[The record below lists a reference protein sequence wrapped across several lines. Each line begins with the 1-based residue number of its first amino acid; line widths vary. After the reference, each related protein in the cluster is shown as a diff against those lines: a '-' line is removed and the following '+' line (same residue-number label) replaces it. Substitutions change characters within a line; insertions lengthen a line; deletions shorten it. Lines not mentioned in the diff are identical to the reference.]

1 MAWDRRDEYVF
12 HAPPLAESVAHAK
25 ALGLANPGAP
35 VLLIDHCDNC
45 GSGGAQDV
53 MAVVAEVLKQELDD
67 VAIAPIRDPAAVAT
81 MIDAGV
87 GQRVRARRSAG
98 TPTCRRSGSPGS
110 RSRSKAA
117 CLRSPTASSSITG
130 PMYTGV
136 RMYLGRTA
144 VLDTGRAQ
152 IVVTERPHE
161 PFDLGVFTHAGI
173 DPRTQAL
180 RHAEVAHPL
189 PRGLQAHRLA
199 HRRVRRRG
207 RDQRR
212 PVGLSLPQADAAD
225 LPARLDV
232 SFLPVDTAGLK
243 RLSTLLD
250 EGLDL
255 DPAARE
261 RWLAALEGED
271 AALAPRLRDLLSRHA
286 AQETNLISPSPW
298 LAASAALAPGETV
311 GPYRLLRELGSG
323 GMGSVWL
330 AERSDGQLKR
340 SVALKLPHVSWT
352 PGIAERF
359 AREREILAA
368 LEHPHIARLYDAG
381 ADALGR
387 PYMALEYVEGRP
399 IDEHCRTLVSSVAER
414 LALLLQ
420 AAEAVTFAH
429 TRLVVHR
436 DLKPGNIL
444 VTPQGQ
450 VRLLDFGIA
459 KLMEGDLAH
468 ETALT
473 RMSGRALSRN
483 YASPEQIRGDAIG
496 TASDV
501 YSLGVVAFELLA
513 GAPPYRLDNASPAAL
528 EAAIVSTDV
537 PLASAVA
544 REPAA
549 KAQLRGDLDA
559 ILNKALKKEPAERY
573 VTVDALAQDW
583 RRHLQGERVLARH
596 DTLAY
601 RASRFARRYRVYLAV
616 GAATL
621 FVLGLALGVGA
632 TSVVIFALLLGLT
645 AALWQARSARE
656 QARNARREAAT
667 SNAVL
672 GFIEGLF
679 RTNAR
684 AQADP
689 QAARQR
695 TAKDLL
701 DEGASRIDDALRDAP
716 EAKFTLLATLA
727 QMYTD
732 LGEPNR
738 AADFT
743 SQRAALAERLHG
755 AGSARHAEALVAWG
769 VALVGLERHEE
780 AKAVLTRANDALD
793 RLEDPDPALRID
805 SDLALGELYRY
816 VRDPRG
822 LPHAERAMA
831 LLMRGEA
838 SLRWIDAQMLLGAM
852 QGLAGRWQEAGA
864 TLDRAIGLAAT
875 LEGGEARLPM
885 LYEAAASN
893 AEDAGDRD
901 RAERSLRSAIEVEAR
916 LSGENNS
923 GTVGLMRQLGRLLTN
938 RGRLPEALAL
948 FADARKRI
956 DAWPPSRDRI
966 YVTQLILM
974 FEGRAWLGYG
984 HPQRAIEIL
993 DQALTLMSGGENP
1006 RTFAIVQMGRCNA
1019 LAELDRLQEAATA
1032 LDEARAALA
1041 KFGLEGP
1048 DLMFNVA
1055 QSAIGLAIL
1064 RDDAPAA
1071 LACWNDYAAQV
1082 PPDVAQ
1088 AWLSLLRAEI
1098 AFAMKD
1104 TETTAA
1110 NAAAAIERM
1119 RRPPEPFGVHKLG
1132 MRAHQLLGLAR
1143 LAQDKPADALAL
1155 LSEARRWSEA
1165 TQDPDYGL
1173 ERASVAVDL
1182 GLALAAH
1189 GEHSRARPLLDEAR
1203 AVHARHAYLGER
1215 HARPLRQL
1223 EAELAR
1229 IDRSVADR

>member
-1 MAWDRRDEYVF
+1 MLARRD
-12 HAPPLAESVAHAK
+12 A
-25 ALGLANPGAP
+25 
-35 VLLIDHCDNC
+35 
-45 GSGGAQDV
+45 
-53 MAVVAEVLKQELDD
+53 
-67 VAIAPIRDPAAVAT
+67 
-81 MIDAGV
+81 
-87 GQRVRARRSAG
+87 
-98 TPTCRRSGSPGS
+98 
-110 RSRSKAA
+110 
-117 CLRSPTASSSITG
+117 
-130 PMYTGV
+130 
-136 RMYLGRTA
+136 
-144 VLDTGRAQ
+144 
-152 IVVTERPHE
+152 
-161 PFDLGVFTHAGI
+161 
-173 DPRTQAL
+173 
-180 RHAEVAHPL
+180 
-189 PRGLQAHRLA
+189 
-199 HRRVRRRG
+199 
-207 RDQRR
+207 
-212 PVGLSLPQADAAD
+212 
-225 LPARLDV
+225 
-232 SFLPVDTAGLK
+232 
-243 RLSTLLD
+243 
-250 EGLDL
+250 
-255 DPAARE
+255 
-261 RWLAALEGED
+261 
-271 AALAPRLRDLLSRHA
+271 
-286 AQETNLISPSPW
+286 
-298 LAASAALAPGETV
+298 
-311 GPYRLLRELGSG
+311 
-323 GMGSVWL
+323 
-330 AERSDGQLKR
+330 
-340 SVALKLPHVSWT
+340 
-352 PGIAERF
+352 
-359 AREREILAA
+359 
-368 LEHPHIARLYDAG
+368 
-381 ADALGR
+381 
-387 PYMALEYVEGRP
+387 
-399 IDEHCRTLVSSVAER
+399 
-414 LALLLQ
+414 
-420 AAEAVTFAH
+420 
-429 TRLVVHR
+429 
-436 DLKPGNIL
+436 
-444 VTPQGQ
+444 
-450 VRLLDFGIA
+450 
-459 KLMEGDLAH
+459 
-468 ETALT
+468 
-473 RMSGRALSRN
+473 
-483 YASPEQIRGDAIG
+483 
-496 TASDV
+496 
-501 YSLGVVAFELLA
+501 
-513 GAPPYRLDNASPAAL
+513 
-528 EAAIVSTDV
+528 
-537 PLASAVA
+537 
-544 REPAA
+544 
-549 KAQLRGDLDA
+549 
-559 ILNKALKKEPAERY
+559 
-573 VTVDALAQDW
+573 
-583 RRHLQGERVLARH
+583 
-596 DTLAY
+596 LAY

-667 SNAVL
+667 SGAVL

-684 AQADP
+684 TQADP

-755 AGSARHAEALVAWG
+755 AGSVRHAEALVAWG
-769 VALVGLERHEE
+769 VALVGLEQHEE
-780 AKAVLTRANDALD
+780 AKAVLMRANDALD

-852 QGLAGRWQEAGA
+852 QGLAGRWKEAGA

-885 LYEAAASN
+885 LYEASASN
-893 AEDAGDRD
+893 AEDAGDPG

-923 GTVGLMRQLGRLLTN
+923 GTVGLMRQLGRLLIN
-938 RGRLPEALAL
+938 RGRLSEALAL

-956 DAWPPSRDRI
+956 DAWPASRDRD
-966 YVTQLILM
+966 YMTQLILM
-974 FEGRAWLGYG
+974 FEGRAWHGYG

-993 DQALTLMSGGENP
+993 DQALTLMSGAGENP
-1006 RTFAIVQMGRCNA
+1006 RTFAIVQMGRCSA

-1064 RDDAPAA
+1064 RNDAPAA
-1071 LACWNDYAAQV
+1071 LACWNDYAAQE
-1082 PPDVAQ
+1082 PPDVAR
-1088 AWLSLLRAEI
+1088 AWLRLLRAEI
-1098 AFAMKD
+1098 AWAMRD
-1104 TETTAA
+1104 VAATAD
-1110 NAAAAIERM
+1110 NAAAALDRL
-1119 RRPPEPFGVHKLG
+1119 RQSPEPFGVQKLG

-1143 LAQDKPADALAL
+1143 LAQDKPADAVAL

-1165 TQDPDYGL
+1165 RQDPDYGL

-1203 AVHARHAYLGER
+1203 AVHARHSHLSEW
-1215 HARPLRQL
+1215 HARPLREL
-1223 EAELAR
+1223 EAALAR

>member
-1 MAWDRRDEYVF
+1 M
-12 HAPPLAESVAHAK
+12 
-25 ALGLANPGAP
+25 
-35 VLLIDHCDNC
+35 
-45 GSGGAQDV
+45 
-53 MAVVAEVLKQELDD
+53 
-67 VAIAPIRDPAAVAT
+67 
-81 MIDAGV
+81 
-87 GQRVRARRSAG
+87 
-98 TPTCRRSGSPGS
+98 
-110 RSRSKAA
+110 
-117 CLRSPTASSSITG
+117 
-130 PMYTGV
+130 
-136 RMYLGRTA
+136 
-144 VLDTGRAQ
+144 
-152 IVVTERPHE
+152 
-161 PFDLGVFTHAGI
+161 
-173 DPRTQAL
+173 
-180 RHAEVAHPL
+180 
-189 PRGLQAHRLA
+189 
-199 HRRVRRRG
+199 
-207 RDQRR
+207 
-212 PVGLSLPQADAAD
+212 
-225 LPARLDV
+225 
-232 SFLPVDTAGLK
+232 
-243 RLSTLLD
+243 
-250 EGLDL
+250 
-255 DPAARE
+255 
-261 RWLAALEGED
+261 
-271 AALAPRLRDLLSRHA
+271 
-286 AQETNLISPSPW
+286 
-298 LAASAALAPGETV
+298 
-311 GPYRLLRELGSG
+311 
-323 GMGSVWL
+323 
-330 AERSDGQLKR
+330 
-340 SVALKLPHVSWT
+340 
-352 PGIAERF
+352 
-359 AREREILAA
+359 
-368 LEHPHIARLYDAG
+368 
-381 ADALGR
+381 
-387 PYMALEYVEGRP
+387 
-399 IDEHCRTLVSSVAER
+399 
-414 LALLLQ
+414 
-420 AAEAVTFAH
+420 
-429 TRLVVHR
+429 
-436 DLKPGNIL
+436 KPGNIL

-459 KLMEGDLAH
+459 KLMEGDLAQRDRAH
-468 ETALT
+468 PA
-473 RMSGRALSRN
+473 SGRALSRD

-513 GAPPYRLDNASPAAL
+513 GAPPYRLERRA
-528 EAAIVSTDV
+528 
-537 PLASAVA
+537 PLHWKRRSSRPTCRWRAAVA
-544 REPAA
+544 HEPAA
-549 KAQLRGDLDA
+549 KARLRGDLDA
-559 ILNKALKKEPAERY
+559 ILNKALKKDAGRALRHGRRACAGLAPASRR
-573 VTVDALAQDW
+573 AQ
-583 RRHLQGERVLARH
+583 RVLARH

-632 TSVVIFALLLGLT
+632 TSVVIFALLLGLA

-743 SQRAALAERLHG
+743 SKRAALAERLHG

-885 LYEAAASN
+885 LYEASASN

-923 GTVGLMRQLGRLLTN
+923 GTVGLMRQLGRLLIN

-956 DAWPPSRDRI
+956 DAWPQSRDRI

-974 FEGRAWLGYG
+974 FEGRAWHGYG

-993 DQALTLMSGGENP
+993 DQALTLMSGAGENP
-1006 RTFAIVQMGRCNA
+1006 RTFAIVQMDRCNA
-1019 LAELDRLQEAATA
+1019 LAELGRLQEAARRSTKP
-1032 LDEARAALA
+1032 ARRSRSSGSRARTSCSTSRS
-1041 KFGLEGP
+1041 P
-1048 DLMFNVA
+1048 
-1055 QSAIGLAIL
+1055 QSVSRSCATTL
-1064 RDDAPAA
+1064 RAA
-1071 LACWNDYAAQV
+1071 LACWNDYAAQD
-1082 PPDVAQ
+1082 PPAVTQ
-1088 AWLSLLRAEI
+1088 AW
-1098 AFAMKD
+1098 
-1104 TETTAA
+1104 
-1110 NAAAAIERM
+1110 
-1119 RRPPEPFGVHKLG
+1119 
-1132 MRAHQLLGLAR
+1132 
-1143 LAQDKPADALAL
+1143 
-1155 LSEARRWSEA
+1155 
-1165 TQDPDYGL
+1165 
-1173 ERASVAVDL
+1173 
-1182 GLALAAH
+1182 
-1189 GEHSRARPLLDEAR
+1189 
-1203 AVHARHAYLGER
+1203 
-1215 HARPLRQL
+1215 
-1223 EAELAR
+1223 
-1229 IDRSVADR
+1229 